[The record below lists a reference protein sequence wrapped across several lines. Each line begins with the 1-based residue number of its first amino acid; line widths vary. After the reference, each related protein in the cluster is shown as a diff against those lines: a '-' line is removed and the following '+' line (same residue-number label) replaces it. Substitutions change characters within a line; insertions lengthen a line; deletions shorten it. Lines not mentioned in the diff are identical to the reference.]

1 MKKSIHYSL
10 LIAALLFAGIVYA
23 QVDIT
28 PSRYVFSA
36 LEVGS
41 YALDKGYNGAN
52 PPAND
57 PDVVDNWNN
66 GFIGVGNPNI
76 AVGPDFADGQ
86 GKILN
91 SYYQILDMGGEVGK
105 VLCAKGSESTFPY
118 GVAGDEGFWLGW
130 WNQFIFTD
138 PAMTP
143 NVKQFLDAGDTEEVA
158 TAKAT
163 VRFKVVFHIH
173 QNEISTTNK
182 LFDILGYTY
191 SGDHKKVNEVLT
203 ATQEFKSGDFTDL
216 EFNEET
222 EQEEITYNPNKWIAC
237 EYDFVAKEEAGA
249 PLRFTMRMG
258 GNYKSTTLL
267 IKSIEMTVNPTG
279 EAVEREELTLTSN
292 PETSAI
298 REVTEK
304 GALDYFISDRN
315 LTLKQVKIGANVAI
329 YSISGQMLHS
339 AVANST
345 EVTIPLAEGFYV
357 VKAGAKTA
365 KVIVK

>member
-1 MKKSIHYSL
+1 MKKTIHYKL
-10 LIAALLFAGIVYA
+10 LTAILFVAGIVNA
-23 QVDIT
+23 QTDIT
-28 PSRYVFSA
+28 PSRYVFSDLA
-36 LEVGS
+36 VGPYS
-41 YALDKGYNGAN
+41 LDKGYNGAN

-76 AVGPDFADGQ
+76 AVGADFADGQ

-105 VLCAKGSESTFPY
+105 VLCAKGSESTFAY

-130 WNQFIFTD
+130 WNKFIYTD
-138 PAMTP
+138 PAKTP
-143 NVKQFLDAGDTEEVA
+143 NIKQFLDAGDSEADA

-163 VRFKVVFHIH
+163 VRFRVVFHIH

-191 SGDHKKVNEVLT
+191 SGDHKKVDDVLT
-203 ATQEFKSGDFTDL
+203 ATQEFKSGDFTDVV
-216 EFNEET
+216 FNEET
-222 EQEEITYNPNKWIAC
+222 EVEEITYNPNKWIAC

-267 IKSIEMTVNPTG
+267 IKSITMTVNPTG
-279 EAVEREELTLTSN
+279 EAVEREELTLTAN
-292 PETSAI
+292 PGTSAI

-304 GALDYFISDRN
+304 GALDYYVRDRN
-315 LTLKQVKIGANVAI
+315 LTLKQVEIGENVAV

-339 AVANST
+339 SVANST

-357 VKAGAKTA
+357 VKAGVQTA
-365 KVIVK
+365 KVMVD